1 MTVQATRPLSAF
13 GAKPA
18 PPKPAPTMSQP
29 LTLVGSMVAVKN
41 QQTSASALRRIVIA
55 SQDRQDAAWDTAQED
70 KGRAQH
76 VMRKES
82 TLRRLALH
90 HSRADA
96 SVMEVAL
103 DDYHLGVRHIAAS
116 SSLTSSAILREMIQ
130 IEIEDL
136 NNHLKE
142 GGEHDRRHPA
152 VALYEHLSVIDEA
165 STNLQTRGEEC
176 ISASDVVGDMGTKKQ
191 MGKIAMN
198 PETDPV
204 TLVQL
209 YFAFDPVQDT
219 QRRNVMRNPAFPVQV
234 LERWVKDPVGRH
246 APRLV
251 LLPHLSDRMLFDL
264 LRASRS
270 RAAVAW
276 RGLNAAKLSK
286 EAATL
291 ISGREAKLRRLIG
304 AHPNAGV
311 LTLRA
316 MVNDYDPNVRFVVAM
331 NPRTPSGALSQLR
344 QVEAERLE
352 RLGEVGTFT
361 SRAAILQAVQDNLT
375 ARDNLQRELT
385 AD

>member
-1 MTVQATRPLSAF
+1 
-13 GAKPA
+13 
-18 PPKPAPTMSQP
+18 
-29 LTLVGSMVAVKN
+29 
-41 QQTSASALRRIVIA
+41 
-55 SQDRQDAAWDTAQED
+55 
-70 KGRAQH
+70 
-76 VMRKES
+76 
-82 TLRRLALH
+82 
-90 HSRADA
+90 
-96 SVMEVAL
+96 
-103 DDYHLGVRHIAAS
+103 
-116 SSLTSSAILREMIQ
+116 
-130 IEIEDL
+130 
-136 NNHLKE
+136 
-142 GGEHDRRHPA
+142 
-152 VALYEHLSVIDEA
+152 
-165 STNLQTRGEEC
+165 
-176 ISASDVVGDMGTKKQ
+176 
-191 MGKIAMN
+191 
-198 PETDPV
+198 
-204 TLVQL
+204 
-209 YFAFDPVQDT
+209 
-219 QRRNVMRNPAFPVQV
+219 MRNPAFPVQV